1 MSEEKSKRSWSL
13 VPLNKLATI
22 KSGGTPS
29 RGNSSYWGGKIPWVK
44 ISDIKSL
51 NVLETDEYIT
61 DLGLKN
67 SSARIFP
74 KGTILFTIF
83 ASIGKV
89 AVLGI
94 DAATNQAIAG
104 ITPTGE
110 IDRGFL
116 TYSLLNLSNKIQES
130 GKGVAQNNINLTILK
145 ETLISLPPLHEQ
157 QRIVAR
163 LDAIFGHLD
172 VLREKLDR
180 IPELLINFRQQVLT
194 QAVTGKLTREWREG
208 KDLGEWEENL
218 KTFLNER
225 EIEFINSLKINNN
238 KIRKPEYLNYPITD
252 LKKANV
258 KGWLKAPIGLI
269 CDSIV
274 PGRDKPKSFSG
285 EIPWVTMP
293 ILKHQFIN
301 KNDAELFL
309 SEEEI
314 QSAKAKVIPEGS
326 VIMSIVGRFGIGSIL
341 KCDAVINQQLHAFL
355 PSPILTPKFLL
366 FQVLTSEKYLS
377 DISTSTTVAYINKK
391 NANSL
396 PVDIPPIEEQKEIV
410 NRVDALFELADKI
423 ESQYQS
429 LKAKIDQ
436 MPQAVLAKA
445 FRGELVGQDVK
456 EYLREVEELGMVAEG
471 VKSFEVSKTSKV

>member
-194 QAVTGKLTREWREG
+194 QAVTGDLTREWREG
-208 KDLGEWEENL
+208 KDLGEWEET
-218 KTFLNER
+218 TFGEVMEATPKNGAYFPKDLYGAGIRIIRIDAFYDGFLTDWTKLQRVNISKKDLEQYNIQVGDILVNRVNSMEYLGKCMLVDKLPEPCIYESNMMRVRLQR
-225 EIEFINSLKINNN
+225 EKINS
-238 KIRKPEYLNYPITD
+238 EYTRVFLTS
-252 LKKANV
+252 
-258 KGWLKAPIGLI
+258 PIGLKEL
-269 CDSIV
+269 
-274 PGRDKPKSFSG
+274 R
-285 EIPWVTMP
+285 
-293 ILKHQFIN
+293 
-301 KNDAELFL
+301 KN
-309 SEEEI
+309 
-314 QSAKAKVIPEGS
+314 AKQ
-326 VIMSIVGRFGIGSIL
+326 
-341 KCDAVINQQLHAFL
+341 AVNQASINQ
-355 PSPILTPKFLL
+355 KDVM
-366 FQVLTSEKYLS
+366 QVQ
-377 DISTSTTVAYINKK
+377 IS
-391 NANSL
+391 
-396 PVDIPPIEEQKEIV
+396 IPNQKEQQEIV
-410 NRVDALFELADKI
+410 SRVDALFGFADKI

-436 MPQAVLAKA
+436 MPQAILAKA
-445 FRGELVGQDVK
+445 FRGELVGQEVK
-456 EYLREVEELGMVAEG
+456 EYVREVEELGMVAE
-471 VKSFEVSKTSKV
+471 ELKTYEKN

>member
-194 QAVTGKLTREWREG
+194 QAVTGDLTREWREG
-208 KDLGEWEENL
+208 KDLGEWEET
-218 KTFLNER
+218 TFGEVMEATPKNGAYFPKDLYGAGIRIIRIDAFYDGFLTDWTKLQRVNISKKDLEQYNIQVGDILVNR
-225 EIEFINSLKINNN
+225 VNSM
-238 KIRKPEYLNYPITD
+238 EYLGKCMLVDKLPEPCIYESNMMRVRLQREKITSEYTRVF
-252 LKKANV
+252 LTS
-258 KGWLKAPIGLI
+258 PIGLKEL
-269 CDSIV
+269 
-274 PGRDKPKSFSG
+274 R
-285 EIPWVTMP
+285 
-293 ILKHQFIN
+293 
-301 KNDAELFL
+301 KN
-309 SEEEI
+309 
-314 QSAKAKVIPEGS
+314 AKQ
-326 VIMSIVGRFGIGSIL
+326 
-341 KCDAVINQQLHAFL
+341 AVNQASINQ
-355 PSPILTPKFLL
+355 KDVM
-366 FQVLTSEKYLS
+366 QVQ
-377 DISTSTTVAYINKK
+377 IS
-391 NANSL
+391 
-396 PVDIPPIEEQKEIV
+396 IPNQKEQQEIV
-410 NRVDALFELADKI
+410 SRVDALFGFADKI

-436 MPQAVLAKA
+436 MPQAILAKA
-445 FRGELVGQDVK
+445 FRGELVGQEVK
-456 EYLREVEELGMVAEG
+456 EYVREVEELGMVAE
-471 VKSFEVSKTSKV
+471 ELKTYEKN